1 MTSHVARLY
10 ALAAGILVFFVA
22 WAAIA
27 AHPWQTHAAATVTQ
41 DPRFAALKL
50 REQRLRAESLAVKRI
65 VDKRWAVYRA
75 QLALRKQEIASI
87 NAANAGARAAAASLA
102 SAPAAVPSS
111 STSSTSSV
119 GSSAAPSVRVV
130 TLPPLTITRTS

>member
-10 ALAAGILVFFVA
+10 SLVVGVLVFFVA

-27 AHPWQTHAAATVTQ
+27 AHPWQTRAATGQ
-41 DPRFAALKL
+41 DPRLVALQL

-65 VDKRWAVYRA
+65 VDRRWAVYRA
-75 QLALRKQEIASI
+75 QLALRKHEIASI
-87 NAANAGARAAAASLA
+87 TAANAKAHATSLA
-102 SAPAAVPSS
+102 SA
-111 STSSTSSV
+111 
-119 GSSAAPSVRVV
+119 SAAPPVRVV

>member
-10 ALAAGILVFFVA
+10 ALVAAVLVFFVA

-27 AHPWQTHAAATVTQ
+27 AHPWQSKAASS
-41 DPRFAALKL
+41 DPRLAALQL

-65 VDKRWAVYRA
+65 LDKRWAAYRA
-75 QLALRKQEIASI
+75 HLAQRKEQIAAI
-87 NAANAGARAAAASLA
+87 NAQNAKTRAAASLA
-102 SAPAAVPSS
+102 SA
-111 STSSTSSV
+111 TSA
-119 GSSAAPSVRVV
+119 AAPSVRVV